1 MYKEEE
7 LFLNKFNI
15 SEISKNNEENQI
27 NKNINNKIN
36 HEIIIEEDEN
46 ILSDNANILEERLN
60 KVKRLD
66 LFIDKT
72 NNKNTSFELSKDF
85 YNETEIEKNENNK
98 MKLPKEY

>member
-66 LFIDKT
+66 LFIDNT
-72 NNKNTSFELSKDF
+72 NNKNTSFKLSKDF